1 MGNDDMVTT
10 SEQDYRINNHNRRK
24 TPFQLES
31 LENFYSEEPFPTQ
44 ETLEDYAF
52 VLNLTYKQVRGW
64 FAEKRRRDKKERE
77 GVELP
82 SKKSMK
88 GSCIKTGRCPAK
100 KRNLRDCVSKKPNA
114 HLSTKTSRS
123 KMFKKDTGKSKCSN
137 IRNHGEE
144 RLIDLFG
151 EKKKSNQ
158 KKRKLSYIQDILPPD
173 YLLKKVFRKD
183 GPPLGVEFD
192 SLPLGAFSHSS
203 GTDACSFRSTCADN
217 QRAPKRRKVSKS
229 LILQPEA
236 CKNKS
241 VLVKHG
247 IGKGLVLRHGIGKGL
262 MLRHDMGEASMMRH
276 GMGKGLMMKHG
287 IGKGLMMRHGM
298 GKGLMTVQHAVNP
311 NNIDIFSTDGRIT
324 VRKGNNLKLLKSQEA
339 THQKT
344 RKSVHQKLAE
354 KQKSLRNKV
363 QERRKRVVR
372 KPKMQ
377 SRKSGNSN
385 KSHQEECKLCSGE
398 SRDEDTSSAFAT
410 SLDDEELELRELQE
424 GPNPPMCSA
433 NLASNG
439 IHNCSL
445 CKDLLP
451 RFPPIA
457 VKMNLPFQMQPWVS
471 STELVKKLFK
481 AIRFLYTHA
490 VTVDMSPF
498 TLDEFA
504 QAFHDKDSLLLG
516 EMHVALLK
524 RLLSDVEVQLSS
536 GLYSHASK
544 DSRFLA
550 FLHYA
555 RDQELRVKFWNR
567 SLNPLT
573 WTEILRQVLI
583 GAGFGSKQSV
593 LRKKQLQKEGN
604 VMIKYGLFPGTMKG
618 ELFSILSEQGNNG
631 LKVPELANLL
641 QISDL
646 NLAETIDEL
655 EVQIYSTLSRDISL
669 FEKISP
675 SAYRVRNNPQSTELA
690 GESDSEDSKSVDAD
704 DSGDSITSNSSDDDS
719 EIDSGTSSL
728 SIVKHKGHRKRKNS
742 TVVANTEIDESHPG
756 EMWVLGLMEGEY
768 SDLSI
773 EEKLDA
779 LVALIDLANAGSSQ
793 RVEDPSR
800 ITTERVPIV
809 NHQGGGK
816 IKRSSA
822 AQLNVGNSFQGC
834 ISVDPLT
841 TMSNHFGMEYP
852 SRKGKSLCRK
862 DGRYTSEA
870 IRVDAME
877 LNGHPLLSVYLGSDR
892 RYNCYWLFLG
902 PCNVKDPG
910 HRRIYFESSEDG
922 HWEVIDT
929 EEALC
934 ALLSILDSRGTREAR
949 LVASLEKREAL
960 LSRSMSA
967 AKMPDK
973 DINEQRQCDLSS
985 PDTRSGEGSSP
996 ISDID
1001 NSQILGEALNDS
1013 RSSSHSVIS
1022 HYVKK
1027 KEDQKQKWD
1036 RVQAF
1041 DAWIWN
1047 SFYTNLNAVKYS
1059 KRSYLDSLAHCD
1071 SCHDLYWRD
1080 EKHCQVCH
1088 ITFELD
1094 FDLEERYAIHAATC
1108 TEKESHMFPKHKV
1121 LSSQLQSLKAAI
1133 HAIEAVMPPGALVS
1147 SWTVSTH
1154 QLWVNRL
1161 RRTSSVAE
1169 LFQVLS
1175 DFTGAIDENW
1185 LCQCSGDLG
1194 SKLVLD
1200 EIVVLFPIMP
1210 QTTSAIA
1217 LWLAKLD
1224 TLLAPYLE
1232 KVNSGKAQAKQNT
1245 RQTSVSNKM
1254 SMVATAEVCDANPPL
1269 IHSGELR
1276 ALQPIFQI
1284 YGRRQ
1289 VFSGPVVTLKVFE
1302 DNVLVREFLEEKGNG
1317 RVLVVDGGGSLRC
1330 AILGGNPVQQA
1341 TNNGWAGILINGC
1354 IRDVD
1359 EINGCDIG
1367 VRALASHPMKANK
1380 RGVGDKHVP
1389 VIMAGT
1395 RILDGEWLY
1404 ADTDG
1409 ILVSRMELSI

>member
-1 MGNDDMVTT
+1 MGNDEMVT
-10 SEQDYRINNHNRRK
+10 SEQDNNNGIHMKKNNKRK

-31 LENFYSEEPFPTQ
+31 LENFYAEEPFPTQ
-44 ETLEDYAF
+44 QTLEDYAF

-64 FAEKRRRDKKERE
+64 FVEKRRRDRKGEK
-77 GVELP
+77 GVVLP
-82 SKKSMK
+82 SKKSLK
-88 GSCIKTGRCPAK
+88 GSCAKTGRCPAN
-100 KRNLRDCVSKKPNA
+100 KRNLQDSVSKKSN
-114 HLSTKTSRS
+114 HLSSKTSRS
-123 KMFKKDTGKSKCSN
+123 KMFKKDAGKSKCSN
-137 IRNHGEE
+137 IKHHGEE
-144 RLIDLFG
+144 RLLDLFG
-151 EKKKSNQ
+151 EKNKSKQ
-158 KKRKLSYIQDILPPD
+158 KKRKLSYIQDILQPD
-173 YLLKKVFRKD
+173 CILKTVFRKD

-192 SLPLGAFSHSS
+192 SLPSGAFSHSA
-203 GTDACSFRSTCADN
+203 TTDN
-217 QRAPKRRKVSKS
+217 QRASKRRKVSKS

-236 CKNKS
+236 CKSKS
-241 VLVKHG
+241 VPVKHG

-262 MLRHDMGEASMMRH
+262 MLRHDIGEALMMRH

-287 IGKGLMMRHGM
+287 IGKGYMMRHGM
-298 GKGLMTVQHAVNP
+298 GKGLMTARHAVNH
-311 NNIDIFSTDGRIT
+311 NKIGIFSTDGCIT
-324 VRKGNNLKLLKSQEA
+324 RSKGNNLKLLKSPEA
-339 THQKT
+339 TRQKT
-344 RKSVHQKLAE
+344 KKSVHQKLAE
-354 KQKSLRNKV
+354 KQKSLQNKV

-372 KPKMQ
+372 SPKMQ
-377 SRKSGNSN
+377 SRTNEYSN
-385 KSHQEECKLCSGE
+385 MSHQEECKLCSGE
-398 SRDEDTSSAFAT
+398 LRDEDNSNAFAT

-424 GPNPPMCSA
+424 GPNPPVCSA
-433 NLASNG
+433 NLASDG
-439 IHNCSL
+439 IHSCSL

-451 RFPPIA
+451 RFPPIS
-457 VKMNLPFQMQPWVS
+457 VKMKRPFQMQPWVS

-481 AIRFLYTHA
+481 AFRFLYTHA

-504 QAFHDKDSLLLG
+504 QAFHDQDSLLLG

-524 RLLSDVEVQLSS
+524 RLLSDVEAHLTS

-555 RDQELRVKFWNR
+555 KDQELRVKFWNR

-593 LRKKQLQKEGN
+593 LRKKLLEKEGN
-604 VMIKYGLFPGTMKG
+604 LMVKCGLFPGTLKA
-618 ELFSILSEQGNNG
+618 ELFSILADQGNNG

-646 NLAETIDEL
+646 HLAETSNDL
-655 EVQIYSTLSRDISL
+655 EVQIYSTLSCDISL

-675 SAYRVRNNPQSTELA
+675 SAYRVRNNLPCTKLA
-690 GESDSEDSKSVDAD
+690 EESDSEDSKSVDAD

-728 SIVKHKGHRKRKNS
+728 SVVKYKEHRKRKS
-742 TVVANTEIDESHPG
+742 SRVVANTEIDESHPG

-768 SDLSI
+768 SNLSI

-779 LVALIDLANAGSSQ
+779 LVALVDLAGAGSSH
-793 RVEDPSR
+793 RLEDPSR
-800 ITTERVPIV
+800 ITTERAPAV

-816 IKRSSA
+816 LKRSSA
-822 AQLNVGNSFQGC
+822 TQLTVGNSFQGYFP
-834 ISVDPLT
+834 VAPPT
-841 TMSNHFGMEYP
+841 TISNHFGKE
-852 SRKGKSLCRK
+852 G
-862 DGRYTSEA
+862 
-870 IRVDAME
+870 
-877 LNGHPLLSVYLGSDR
+877 LLHIYLGSDR
-892 RYNCYWLFLG
+892 RYNSYWLFLG
-902 PCNVKDPG
+902 PCNAKDPG
-910 HRRIYFESSEDG
+910 HRRVYFESSEDG

-960 LSRSMSA
+960 LSQSMSA
-967 AKMPDK
+967 AKMADK
-973 DINEQRQCDLSS
+973 DINVQQQCDQSS
-985 PDTRSGEGSSP
+985 PDIHSGEGSSP

-1001 NSQILGEALNDS
+1001 NSQILGETLNDS
-1013 RSSSHSVIS
+1013 RSPSNSVTS

-1036 RVQAF
+1036 RLQAF

-1108 TEKESHMFPKHKV
+1108 TEKESHIFPKHKV

-1147 SWTVSTH
+1147 SWRVSTH
-1154 QLWVNRL
+1154 MLWVNRL
-1161 RRTSSVAE
+1161 RRTSSVPE

-1200 EIVVLFPIMP
+1200 EIIVLFPSMP

-1232 KVNSGKAQAKQNT
+1232 KVNSGKAQAKRNT
-1245 RQTSVSNKM
+1245 RQTSVSGNM

-1409 ILVSRMELSI
+1409 ILVSKMELSI

>member
-10 SEQDYRINNHNRRK
+10 SEQDNGIINHNRRK
-24 TPFQLES
+24 SPFQLES

-64 FAEKRRRDKKERE
+64 FAEKRRRDKKGRE

-123 KMFKKDTGKSKCSN
+123 KIFKKDAGKSKCSN

-144 RLIDLFG
+144 RLIDFFG
-151 EKKKSNQ
+151 KKNKSNQ

-173 YLLKKVFRKD
+173 YLLEKVFRKD

-192 SLPLGAFSHSS
+192 SLPLGAFSHSAV
-203 GTDACSFRSTCADN
+203 TDACSFRSTCADN

-229 LILQPEA
+229 LILQQEA

-262 MLRHDMGEASMMRH
+262 MLRHDMGEALMMRH

-298 GKGLMTVQHAVNP
+298 GKGLMTARHAVNP

-339 THQKT
+339 TLQKT

-354 KQKSLRNKV
+354 KQKNLRNKV

-377 SRKSGNSN
+377 SRKNGNSN

-398 SRDEDTSSAFAT
+398 LRDEDTSSAFAT

-439 IHNCSL
+439 IHSCSL

-555 RDQELRVKFWNR
+555 KDQELRVKFWNR

-593 LRKKQLQKEGN
+593 LRKKQLEKEGN

-675 SAYRVRNNPQSTELA
+675 SAYRVRNNPPSTELA

-728 SIVKHKGHRKRKNS
+728 SIVKYKGHRKRKNS

-779 LVALIDLANAGSSQ
+779 LVALVDLANAGSSQ

-841 TMSNHFGMEYP
+841 TMSYHFGMEYP
-852 SRKGKSLCRK
+852 SCKGKRLCRK

-870 IRVDAME
+870 MRVDAME

-960 LSRSMSA
+960 LSQSMSA
-967 AKMPDK
+967 AKIADK
-973 DINEQRQCDLSS
+973 DINEQRQCDQSS
-985 PDTRSGEGSSP
+985 PDTHSGEGSSP

-1036 RVQAF
+1036 RLQAF

-1108 TEKESHMFPKHKV
+1108 TAKESHIFPKHKV

-1200 EIVVLFPIMP
+1200 EIVALFPTMP

-1245 RQTSVSNKM
+1245 RQTRRS
-1254 SMVATAEVCDANPPL
+1254 A
-1269 IHSGELR
+1269 LR
-1276 ALQPIFQI
+1276 
-1284 YGRRQ
+1284 
-1289 VFSGPVVTLKVFE
+1289 
-1302 DNVLVREFLEEKGNG
+1302 
-1317 RVLVVDGGGSLRC
+1317 
-1330 AILGGNPVQQA
+1330 
-1341 TNNGWAGILINGC
+1341 
-1354 IRDVD
+1354 
-1359 EINGCDIG
+1359 
-1367 VRALASHPMKANK
+1367 
-1380 RGVGDKHVP
+1380 
-1389 VIMAGT
+1389 
-1395 RILDGEWLY
+1395 
-1404 ADTDG
+1404 
-1409 ILVSRMELSI
+1409 